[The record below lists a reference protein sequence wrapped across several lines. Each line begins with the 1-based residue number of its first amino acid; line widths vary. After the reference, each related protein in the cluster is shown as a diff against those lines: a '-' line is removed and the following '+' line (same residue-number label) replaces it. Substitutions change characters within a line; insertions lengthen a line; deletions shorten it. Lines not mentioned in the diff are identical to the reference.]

1 MAIAFYPHPDDAHKG
16 TLDERIEVLMESAQ
30 QYKALVLDQ
39 GVRASE
45 SDGGHEVG
53 GRIIRCSVPRELEQ
67 AFNWEDISITLREV
81 HELPEGS
88 KEDKA
93 KKSYFLLKMAEMYE
107 TLRGAKMSKLEAV
120 RLALVSEARQLTGGN
135 TQQVA

>member
-30 QYKALVLDQ
+30 HYKALILDQ

-45 SDGGHEVG
+45 IDGGHDSG
-53 GRIIRCSVPRELEQ
+53 TRIRCAVPRELEQ
-67 AFNWEDISITLREV
+67 AFNWEDISVVLREV

-88 KEDKA
+88 KDDKA

-120 RLALVSEARQLTGGN
+120 RLALVSEAKQLTGGN